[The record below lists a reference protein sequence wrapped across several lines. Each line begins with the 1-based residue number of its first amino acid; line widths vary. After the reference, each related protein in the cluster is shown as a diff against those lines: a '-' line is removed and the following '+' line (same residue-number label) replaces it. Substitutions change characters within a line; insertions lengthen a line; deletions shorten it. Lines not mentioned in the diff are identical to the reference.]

1 MRVRKQSG
9 AASTEYIYF
18 GGQPIAERN
27 GDATWSD
34 YIYAGGRRL
43 ARADSY
49 EDRIWVRATHSGAG
63 QISSYGFQG
72 AQALVGYVIQPG
84 DRLYWRQWQ
93 SSTARGGL
101 VVQFTVAPHASW
113 GTYDQDG
120 QQINS
125 DNTTGQWHYRRVDL
139 SPFAGKTINWMWI
152 TADSQTLPG
161 AYDMYFQDLAL
172 VSADGTVRRIY
183 SRDKSIALTPFSS
196 SGVSGQ
202 TYAVNHFPGAGPYVP
217 ETTVYYHGD
226 HLGSSRLMTAYEG
239 FPIWEATYLPFGQ
252 EHAAGG
258 APPLA
263 PSSNHYKFTGKERDT
278 ESGLDYFGARYYA
291 SATGRFLLPDPLYL
305 ELKRLPDPQQLNLY
319 AYTRNNPLRFTDP
332 TGLDI
337 AVTGQ
342 YSDDYLRLLQKN
354 LSFKIKLDK
363 GKIAIA
369 GDLGKKDLKKL
380 EKSLKGGEKHFLRR
394 SQTPSI
400 T

>member
-1 MRVRKQSG
+1 
-9 AASTEYIYF
+9 
-18 GGQPIAERN
+18 
-27 GDATWSD
+27 
-34 YIYAGGRRL
+34 
-43 ARADSY
+43 
-49 EDRIWVRATHSGAG
+49 
-63 QISSYGFQG
+63 
-72 AQALVGYVIQPG
+72 
-84 DRLYWRQWQ
+84 
-93 SSTARGGL
+93 
-101 VVQFTVAPHASW
+101 
-113 GTYDQDG
+113 
-120 QQINS
+120 
-125 DNTTGQWHYRRVDL
+125 VDL

-278 ESGLDYFGARYYA
+278 ESGLDYFGARYYS
-291 SATGRFLLPDPLYL
+291 SAHGRFLSMDPENAGATL
-305 ELKRLPDPQQLNLY
+305 
-319 AYTRNNPLRFTDP
+319 
-332 TGLDI
+332 
-337 AVTGQ
+337 GQ
-342 YSDDYLRLLQKN
+342 PKV
-354 LSFKIKLDK
+354 
-363 GKIAIA
+363 G
-369 GDLGKKDLKKL
+369 
-380 EKSLKGGEKHFLRR
+380 
-394 SQTPSI
+394 TPI
-400 T
+400 TTH